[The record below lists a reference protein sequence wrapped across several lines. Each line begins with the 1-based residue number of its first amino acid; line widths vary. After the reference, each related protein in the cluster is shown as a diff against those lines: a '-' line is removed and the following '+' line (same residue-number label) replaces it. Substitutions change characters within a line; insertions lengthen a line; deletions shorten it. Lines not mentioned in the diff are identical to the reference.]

1 MSGVLKLGN
10 VTLGTENNGKIDL
23 TNVGAAS
30 ATTMSTSS
38 FTSDPPLFRVGLNSK
53 YTLAH
58 YTTVKF
64 PADNVIYDTHSRYN
78 YTSSISNGIPA
89 YSYMPTVAGY
99 YNFTA
104 NITTGFQDETVG
116 YMINIK
122 RHSDIP
128 ETSSFTYVSYMTIA
142 PTGSTSWG
150 VTSNLASG
158 LIYMNGTTHYV
169 NCELSY
175 YNYTDAGTDTTE
187 QVFSNSSFFQGFLIR
202 K

>member
-10 VTLGTENNGKIDL
+10 VTLGTENSGKIDL

-38 FTSDPPLFRVGLNSK
+38 FTSDPPLFRVGLNSN
-53 YTLAH
+53 YHLSH
-58 YTTVKF
+58 YTTVNF

-78 YTSSISNGIPA
+78 YTSSILNGIPA

-99 YNFTA
+99 YNFIA
-104 NITTGFQDETVG
+104 NISIGFQDETVG
-116 YMINIK
+116 YVVYIQ

-128 ETSSFTYVSYMTIA
+128 ETGNFTYVSYMTIA

-169 NCELSY
+169 NCKINY
-175 YNYTDAGTDTTE
+175 YNYTDGGTDTSE

>member
-10 VTLGTENNGKIDL
+10 VTLGTENSGKVDL
-23 TNVGAAS
+23 TNIGEAS
-30 ATTMSTSS
+30 ATTVSTSS
-38 FTSDPPLFRVGLNSK
+38 FTSDPPLFRVGLNSN
-53 YTLAH
+53 YTLPH
-58 YTTVKF
+58 YTTKIF

-78 YTSSISNGIPA
+78 NTSSISNGIPA

-104 NITTGFQDETVG
+104 NISIGFQDETVG
-116 YMINIK
+116 YVVYMQ

-128 ETSSFTYVSYMTIA
+128 ETGSFVYVSYMTIA

-169 NCELSY
+169 NCKINY
-175 YNYTDAGTDTTE
+175 YNYTDGGTDTSE